1 MATYSAKAQL
11 RTFFNSYFVTSM
23 KSILIATIGTRD
35 LSFKIASGNWYN
47 IGDDRMQNGD
57 IIGEQAEVIAD
68 LSLSDSNFRT
78 ITKYLVDRL
87 TIYSDRILP
96 VIIGKLLLEH
106 ASDIEKVYLIATDQK
121 AEVREREKDTVYSAQ
136 LIKQWIIHK
145 FKHLSES
152 DIEIITLGD
161 DGTNPS
167 NFEEM
172 FQWWRRT
179 WRDKI
184 KVASSQ
190 PIWVCLKGG
199 VGQASEASR
208 ISGLS
213 LFSDRILFFEF
224 RQNPKA
230 NLIGVPSDYTG
241 PFLGTNYLWDKTQQQ
256 TLNLL
261 RRYDYAEAYDLLKP
275 YLMKESSKFGAL
287 PNLLKAG
294 MNWNQGQFDK
304 FYSLAKSSMSIP
316 AASNF
321 WWMAYEQ
328 AYLAVVRLEQQ
339 NTTEALFHSFR
350 AVEGLV
356 GEFVRSKYEAQIK
369 YSNSSQPNTPY
380 IDGSNLPSHLREWFD
395 NHKHRAYGNVGLYG
409 KALFELLKLSFTGDV
424 WAKNIEIKTFVH
436 STIDERNS
444 IFHSLGGLEEKQLYQ
459 AWGKDV
465 TNREQWEKQVLSCL
479 NFVSGQSF
487 RSLADG
493 SMFAKLHN
501 SVVTKLESVD

>member
-1 MATYSAKAQL
+1 
-11 RTFFNSYFVTSM
+11 M
-23 KSILIATIGTRD
+23 KSVLVATIGTRD
-35 LSFKIASGNWYN
+35 ISFQIKSGDWYN

-68 LSLSDSNFRT
+68 LSLSDSTFRT
-78 ITKYLVDRL
+78 ITKYLLDHL
-87 TIYSDRILP
+87 TTYSVRTATPKEYRILP

-106 ASDIEKVYLIATDQK
+106 GTEVEKVYLIATDQK
-121 AEVREREKDTVYSAQ
+121 PEVREREKDTLYSAE

-145 FKHLSES
+145 FDHIAEN
-152 DIEIITLGD
+152 DIEIISLGE

-184 KVASSQ
+184 KVASNQ
-190 PIWVCLKGG
+190 PVWVCLKGG

-224 RQNPKA
+224 QQNPKA
-230 NLIGVPSDYTG
+230 NRIGIPSDYTG
-241 PFLGTNYLWDKTQQQ
+241 PLPGTNYLWDRTQQQ
-256 TLNLL
+256 VLKLL
-261 RRYDYAEAYDLLKP
+261 HRYDYAEAADLLQP
-275 YLMKESSKFGAL
+275 YLRKEKSKFGAL

-294 MNWNQGQFDK
+294 SDWNQGQFNDFHK
-304 FYSLAKSSMSIP
+304 LAKSSMSIP
-316 AASNF
+316 PQSTNNF

-356 GEFVRSKYEAQIK
+356 GAFVLSKYTAQIK
-369 YSNSSQPNTPY
+369 YSNPSQPNTPY
-380 IDGSNLPSHLREWFD
+380 FWDINLPNHLREWF
-395 NHKHRAYGNVGLYG
+395 NNKKHQKHENVGLYG
-409 KALFELLKLSFTGDV
+409 KPLFSLLELSFSADA
-424 WAKNIEIKTFVH
+424 WKKNPDIREFVKN
-436 STIDERNS
+436 TVDERNAL
-444 IFHSLGGLEEKQLYQ
+444 FHTLGGLQEQELYQ
-459 AWGKDV
+459 AWGTDV
-465 TNREQWEKQVLSCL
+465 KTKEQWEKRVLSCL

-493 SMFAKLHN
+493 SIFSKLHS
-501 SVVTKLESVD
+501 SVVTKLENME

>member
-1 MATYSAKAQL
+1 
-11 RTFFNSYFVTSM
+11 M
-23 KSILIATIGTRD
+23 KSILVATIGTRD
-35 LSFKIASGNWYN
+35 LSFQIKSDEWYN

-68 LSLSDSNFRT
+68 LSLSDCTFRT
-78 ITKYLVDRL
+78 ITKYLLDNPK
-87 TIYSDRILP
+87 IYIDRILP

-106 ASDIEKVYLIATDQK
+106 GTEIEKVYLIATDQK
-121 AEVREREKDTVYSAQ
+121 AEVKERDKDTLYSAE
-136 LIKQWIIHK
+136 LIKQWITHK
-145 FKHLSES
+145 FDHLSEN
-152 DIEIITLGD
+152 DIEIIALGE

-184 KVASSQ
+184 KVAPNQ

-230 NLIGVPSDYTG
+230 NRIGIPSDYTG
-241 PFLGTNYLWDKTQQQ
+241 PFPGTNYLWDRTQQQ
-256 TLNLL
+256 ALKLL
-261 RRYDYAEAYDLLKP
+261 HRYDYAEAMDLLQP
-275 YLMKESSKFGAL
+275 YLIKEKSKFGAL

-294 MNWNQGQFDK
+294 SDWNQGQFNQ
-304 FYSLAKSSMSIP
+304 FQTLAKSSMSIP
-316 AASNF
+316 PRLTVNLDNF

-328 AYLAVVRLEQQ
+328 AYLAVVRLQQQ

-356 GEFVRSKYEAQIK
+356 SEFVLSKYQAQIQ
-369 YSNSSQPNTPY
+369 YSNFSQPKTPY
-380 IDGSNLPSHLREWFD
+380 FCDVNLPKNLREWF
-395 NHKHRAYGNVGLYG
+395 NTRKHQEYKNVGLYG
-409 KALFELLKLSFTGDV
+409 KPLFDLLQLSFPVDV
-424 WAKNIEIKTFVH
+424 WDRNRDIQTFVNN
-436 STIDERNS
+436 TRNERNS
-444 IFHSLGGLEEKQLYQ
+444 VFHGLGGLQEQELYQ
-459 AWGKDV
+459 AWGKDI
-465 TNREQWEKQVLSCL
+465 TNQKQWEKRVLGCL

-493 SMFAKLHN
+493 SIFSSLHSHAIALLN
-501 SVVTKLESVD
+501 QHQ

>member
-1 MATYSAKAQL
+1 
-11 RTFFNSYFVTSM
+11 M
-23 KSILIATIGTRD
+23 KSVLVATIGTRD
-35 LSFKIASGNWYN
+35 LSFQIKSGDWYN

-68 LSLSDSNFRT
+68 LSLSDPTFRT
-78 ITKYLVDRL
+78 ITKYLLDHL
-87 TIYSDRILP
+87 TTYSDRILP

-106 ASDIEKVYLIATDQK
+106 GTEVEKVYLIATDQK
-121 AEVREREKDTVYSAQ
+121 PEVREREKDTLNSAE

-145 FKHLSES
+145 FDHIAEN
-152 DIEIITLGD
+152 DIEIISLGE

-179 WRDKI
+179 WRNKI
-184 KVASSQ
+184 KVAPTQ
-190 PIWVCLKGG
+190 PVWVCLKGG

-224 RQNPKA
+224 SQNSKA
-230 NLIGVPSDYTG
+230 NRIGIPSDYTG
-241 PFLGTNYLWDKTQQQ
+241 PFPGTNYLWDRTQQQ
-256 TLNLL
+256 VLKLL
-261 RRYDYAEAYDLLKP
+261 HRYDYAEAADLLQP
-275 YLMKESSKFGAL
+275 YLRKEKSKFGAL

-294 MNWNQGQFDK
+294 SDWNQGQFNNFHK
-304 FYSLAKSSMSIP
+304 LAKSSMSIP
-316 AASNF
+316 SQSTNNF

-356 GEFVRSKYEAQIK
+356 SAFVRSHYQAYIK
-369 YSNSSQPNTPY
+369 SSNY
-380 IDGSNLPSHLREWFD
+380 IDGTNLPSHLCEWFD
-395 NHKHRAYGNVGLYG
+395 KSKSQKHGNVGLYG
-409 KALFELLKLSFTGDV
+409 KPLFSLLRLSFPADA
-424 WAKNIEIKTFVH
+424 WNKNTDIQEFVNR
-436 STIDERNS
+436 TVDERNS
-444 IFHSLGGLEEKQLYQ
+444 VFHGLGGLQEQELYQ
-459 AWGKDV
+459 AWGTDV
-465 TNREQWEKQVLSCL
+465 KTKEQWEKRILSCL

-493 SMFAKLHN
+493 SIFSKLHS
-501 SVVTKLESVD
+501 SVVTKLENME